1 MFLQINPSNIDHRL
15 IKEVVA
21 VLKNNGV
28 IIFPTDT
35 VYAIGCNIYSNK
47 AIEKISRIKNVR
59 PEKAN
64 FSFICSDL
72 SNISDFTKPFERS
85 VYKMLNRSL
94 PGPFTFILNANS
106 AVPAIFKN
114 NKKTIGIR
122 VPDHAIP
129 ISIIKELGNP
139 IMSASLHNEDQIV
152 DYLTDPAEIFEKFEN
167 IADLIIDAGYGG
179 NEPST
184 IVDCTSTHPV
194 IVRQG
199 AGTLD

>member
-21 VLKNNGV
+21 VLKKDGV

-59 PEKAN
+59 AEKAN

-94 PGPFTFILNANS
+94 PGPFTFILNANT

-194 IVRQG
+194 IIRQG